1 MRVNAYVHGSGGTV
15 NDIITAT
22 RVGMSPPSVYES
34 TPEMAEARNRRVVG
48 VKFTPAGINRTI
60 TYPLDNEARANLTSL
75 YSAITGG
82 MIAPDAKMKM
92 PIIDLHGKFHMTL
105 FTVEEIKQ
113 LALWA
118 MTYTYQLY
126 DYADRLHLG
135 QVQPGEPW
143 PSNEQ
148 SAPRPASIA
157 SIFVEAKPQR
167 TE

>member
-15 NDIITAT
+15 NDIIAAT
-22 RVGMSPPSVYES
+22 RVGMSAPSVYES
-34 TPEMAEARNRRVVG
+34 TPEMVEARNRRVVG
-48 VKFTPAGINRTI
+48 VKFTPSGINRTI

-75 YSAITGG
+75 YSTINSGA
-82 MIAPDAKMKM
+82 IAPDAKLKM

-105 FTVEEIKQ
+105 FTVDEIKQ
-113 LALWA
+113 LAVWA

-135 QVQPGEPW
+135 QVPPGEPW
-143 PSNEQ
+143 PTNEH
-148 SAPRPASIA
+148 SAPRSPEIA
-157 SIFVEAKPQR
+157 AIFVEAKPQR